1 MRIIDKSFWVLI
13 LAIMIGSVLQSRFCF
28 SVEQIEGKVNIN
40 TATEAQIAL
49 LPGLGPK
56 LATEVVN
63 YRTNNGGFK
72 TIEDIKKVSG
82 VGDKKFEK
90 IKDYVVLEGET
101 TIKSTKPAKGK
112 RIKVR

>member
-13 LAIMIGSVLQSRFCF
+13 LAILIGSVLQSRFCF

-101 TIKSTKPAKGK
+101 TIKSTKPAKGEK
-112 RIKVR
+112 E